1 MFDLIELYMH
11 WQAGRS
17 QVQLWQSLGMDR
29 KTIRKYLAPAEAEGI
44 EPGGKPLTAE
54 QWAERIAEW
63 FPGLDDPGAR
73 ASTWPL
79 IEPHRDRIR
88 AGWTPMSRWLRSRS
102 GCATTTRSRCRSR
115 RCGGGWPR
123 ISLRRWPERG

>member
-1 MFDLIELYMH
+1 MARRGIEMFDLIELYMH

-63 FPGLDDPGAR
+63 FPDWMIPVPG
-73 ASTWPL
+73 
-79 IEPHRDRIR
+79 HR
-88 AGWTPMSRWLRSRS
+88 
-102 GCATTTRSRCRSR
+102 
-115 RCGGGWPR
+115 
-123 ISLRRWPERG
+123 RGR